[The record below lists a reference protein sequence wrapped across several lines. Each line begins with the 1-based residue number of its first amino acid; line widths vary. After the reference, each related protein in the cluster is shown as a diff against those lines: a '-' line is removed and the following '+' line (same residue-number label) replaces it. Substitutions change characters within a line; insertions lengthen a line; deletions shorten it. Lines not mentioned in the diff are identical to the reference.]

1 MRTTAMIVTLVLI
14 AFLVQ
19 VPAWAGP
26 EELYNELY
34 RYVQWDEPDSVKQ
47 FLASHK
53 KNLGAVLKHDNG
65 GVLMGA
71 CGLVRDP
78 AIVKMLLGAGADPNV
93 ARKGNDGY
101 TPLHCAIA
109 EYTPD
114 TQARVTQI
122 VKLLVG
128 KGARVDTPDEKE
140 GLTPLS
146 LACKKEAVAKDLVAA
161 LLTAKTLNVDVPTKV
176 LSSNEASGWT
186 ALFYA
191 ATRPSDPTGTNLDIV
206 KMLLAR
212 KPNLALTSPR
222 NQTVLHHLAGAKMDR
237 ADMALA
243 LIEAGADVN
252 AKDESNA
259 TPLLFALRANHPEI
273 CRVLLQKGA
282 DRDIVGGHFNYSP
295 MQRAQAVMQQVNA
308 GQFHAEAEAAR
319 VIVEFK

>member
-1 MRTTAMIVTLVLI
+1 MRTTTAILI
-14 AFLVQ
+14 LILAGFLVQ
-19 VPAWAGP
+19 LPAHAGP
-26 EELYNELY
+26 EDLYNELY
-34 RYVQWDEPDSVKQ
+34 RYVQWDEPASVKQ

-53 KNLGAVLKHDNG
+53 KNAASVLKHENG
-65 GVLMGA
+65 AILMGA

-78 AIVKMLLGAGADPNV
+78 AIVKMLLAAGADPNV

-114 TQARVTQI
+114 TKARVTEI
-122 VKLLVG
+122 VKLLVA
-128 KGARVDTPDEKE
+128 KGANVNTPDEE

-146 LACKKEAVAKDLVAA
+146 LACKKEVVAKDLVAA
-161 LLTAKTLNVDVPTKV
+161 LLAARTVSVDVPAKV
-176 LSSNEASGWT
+176 IESNENSGWT

-191 ATRPSDPTGTNLDIV
+191 VTRPSDPTGTNLEIV

-212 KPNLALTSPR
+212 KPDMALTSPR
-222 NQTVLHHLAGAKMDR
+222 KQTALHHLAAAKMDR
-237 ADMALA
+237 ADLALA
-243 LIEAGADVN
+243 LIDAGADVN
-252 AKDESNA
+252 ARDESDA

-282 DRDIVGGHFNYSP
+282 DRTIVGGHFGYSP
-295 MQRAQAVMQQVNA
+295 IQRAEAVMQQVNA